1 MKLGKEDI
9 KMKKTLF
16 IIASCVLAAVSCQK
30 ENAVENGIGSEG
42 ILTVTADIAQFGADT
57 KTSIDGTATT
67 IKPVWSANDS
77 IKLFNTDNQAF
88 VYIVKAADAGKSKAE
103 FVAKSTEFSGTFA
116 CAYYPA
122 DTTKYVH
129 DTGIIAVIPSTQA
142 YVAPATA
149 GANAGTFANG
159 SFPMV
164 GTGTL
169 DASNGN
175 LDLTFKNVFGLVQLN
190 FTGTENI
197 KEITL
202 KSEKSL
208 SGTAT
213 IATDENRSCT
223 ITNGKKYVTLTFET
237 PVTLDSST
245 PTAFYIAVPADSTVS
260 RVYVTTGTSLQYK
273 AKDIKASRSQIK
285 SLNSATL
292 TSAGFAAVTYSE
304 ASTLTPQI
312 INGTVWAP
320 VNCGYDATNYKYGK
334 FYQWG
339 RAVGGGYSDKNYSD
353 AGGII
358 QETEKTA
365 TVSTT
370 TPNTNPAYNVFYLGV
385 KSDYDWYIQTDDNS
399 KRLQSWPMKS
409 GDAGYVEGKIA
420 NPCPAGWRVPTYDEL
435 NALLGGSSKAFT
447 EKNLQTDT
455 RTDSPTY
462 NMKGLFFDGT
472 TTQKPTSGVFLP
484 AAGLR
489 YSSSG
494 NFGSRGSIGYYWLST
509 VSGLKAMYLQFRS
522 LYADM
527 DSNSR
532 AYGHSVRC
540 VQE

>member
-1 MKLGKEDI
+1 
-9 KMKKTLF
+9 MKKTLF
-16 IIASCVLAAVSCQK
+16 IIAACALAAVSCQK
-30 ENAVENGIGSEG
+30 ETAVENGIGSEG

-88 VYIVKAADAGKSKAE
+88 VYIVKSTDAGKASAE
-103 FVAKSTEFSGTFA
+103 FEPKSTEFSGTFA

-129 DTGIIAVIPSTQA
+129 GTGIIAGIPATQVYA
-142 YVAPATA
+142 APITA
-149 GANAGTFANG
+149 GANAGSFANG

-169 DASNGN
+169 NADKGN

-190 FTGTENI
+190 FTGTET
-197 KEITL
+197 ITKIDL
-202 KSEKSL
+202 VSTKSL

-213 IATDENRSCT
+213 IATDGSCATT
-223 ITNGKKYVTLTFET
+223 ITKGNKQVSLTFET
-237 PVTLDSST
+237 PVTLT
-245 PTAFYIAVPADSTVS
+245 GTATAFYIAVPADTTVS
-260 RVYVTTGTSLQYK
+260 KVYVTTSTSLQYK
-273 AKDIKASRSQIK
+273 EKAITAKRSHIA
-285 SLNSATL
+285 SLNSNTL
-292 TSAGFAAVTYSE
+292 TGAGFKPVTYSE

-334 FYQWG
+334 LYQWG
-339 RAVGGGYSDKNYSD
+339 RAVGGGYNKKDDPNND

-370 TPNTNPAYNVFYLGV
+370 TPNTNPADNVFYKGV
-385 KSDYDWYIQTDDNS
+385 NSDYDWYIHTSDNS
-399 KRLQSWPMKS
+399 KQLQSWPMKS

-420 NPCPAGWRVPTYDEL
+420 IPCPAGWRVPTYDEL
-435 NALLGGSSKAFT
+435 NALLGGSKKAFT

-462 NMKGLFFDGT
+462 NMSGLFFDGT
-472 TTQKPTSGVFLP
+472 TTPKPTNGVFLP
-484 AAGLR
+484 AEGNR
-489 YSSSG
+489 SSSNG
-494 NFGSRGSIGYYWLST
+494 NSYSRGSYGYYLSST
-509 VSGLKAMYLQFRS
+509 VNGNQARYLYFYSGGAGKYIS
-522 LYADM
+522 G
-527 DSNSR
+527 R
-532 AYGHSVRC
+532 ACGYSVRC